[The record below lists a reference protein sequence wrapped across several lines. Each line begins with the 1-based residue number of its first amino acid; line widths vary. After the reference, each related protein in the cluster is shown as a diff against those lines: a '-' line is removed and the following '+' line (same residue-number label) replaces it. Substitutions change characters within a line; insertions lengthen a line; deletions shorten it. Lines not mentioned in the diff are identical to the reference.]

1 LDKQTINFLK
11 LQEVKMVYSPKSST
25 ITTSTG
31 TVVLGV
37 RDSKNSGVVASLSG
51 THSGFTVVFEGS
63 NDGTTWYKVP
73 ACKLASGNL
82 EIGSTA
88 LADNATV
95 AFYLASGVFGKVRVR
110 ATARSSGTLAVSML
124 AAPSLVSPVNNM
136 QYFVGEDIGKK
147 TVAVTAGASA
157 GNSVAVA
164 TGPGFL
170 HKIVVTTAGAT
181 AGVIIYDNATT
192 NSGTKVYSSAATHAL
207 GVYDIK
213 MPFVNGLTVR
223 KDSTTAAFT
232 IVYSLIN

>member
-1 LDKQTINFLK
+1 
-11 LQEVKMVYSPKSST
+11 MVYSPTSGT
-25 ITTSTG
+25 IATSTG
-31 TVVLGV
+31 TVVLGI
-37 RDSKNSGVVASLSG
+37 RDSKNSGVVVSLSG

-63 NDGTTWYKVP
+63 IDGTTWYKVP

-82 EIGSTA
+82 EVGSTA
-88 LADNATV
+88 LADNATIG
-95 AFYLASGVFGKVRVR
+95 FYLASGVFGKVRVR
-110 ATARSSGTLAVSML
+110 ATARTSGTLAVSML
-124 AAPSLVSPVNNM
+124 AAPSSVNPVNNM
-136 QYFVGEDIGKK
+136 QYYVAEDIGKK
-147 TVAVTAGASA
+147 SVAIAAGTTGANTVAVS
-157 GNSVAVA
+157 S
-164 TGPGFL
+164 GPGIL

-232 IVYSLIN
+232 IIYSLIN